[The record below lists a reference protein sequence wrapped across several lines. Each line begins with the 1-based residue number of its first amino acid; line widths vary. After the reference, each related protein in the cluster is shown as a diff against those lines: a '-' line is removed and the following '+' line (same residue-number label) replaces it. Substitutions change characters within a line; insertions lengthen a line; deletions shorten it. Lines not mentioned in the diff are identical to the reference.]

1 MKKLSILFFLLMAV
15 TGLRAQRFH
24 AGLLGGLTAS
34 QVEGDF
40 TRGYHKPGF
49 TAGLFVQTDLS
60 RTVFAAMEIKYAQK
74 GSRKNPREDDPELEK
89 YIMRLAYFDLPLYV
103 GFRTSENI
111 SIMAG
116 LSAGYLISSAEY
128 NNYGLFPKED
138 QHPFNPYDFQALLGA
153 RYKLTERLSL
163 DLRVAYS
170 FMPVRDLNGG
180 VYWYWWDDQYNNVI
194 STCLYYQFGN

>member
-138 QHPFNPYDFQALLGA
+138 QHPFNP
-153 RYKLTERLSL
+153 
-163 DLRVAYS
+163 
-170 FMPVRDLNGG
+170 
-180 VYWYWWDDQYNNVI
+180 
-194 STCLYYQFGN
+194 